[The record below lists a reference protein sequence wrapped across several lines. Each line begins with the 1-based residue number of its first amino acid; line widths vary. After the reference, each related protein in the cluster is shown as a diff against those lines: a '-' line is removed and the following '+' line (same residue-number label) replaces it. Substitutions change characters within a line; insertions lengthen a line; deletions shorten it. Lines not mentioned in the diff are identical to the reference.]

1 MADFTLV
8 DGQTNSSN
16 NTIKVFYS
24 SPSNQG
30 TLIKA
35 FTAYNDTTANQSFK
49 AFINSSKA
57 IIPLKILIRNKT
69 YIGSEMIGQEIPP
82 GGTLSMEQSS
92 AGSIHFR
99 VTGELL
105 I

>member
-8 DGQTNSSN
+8 DGETNSSDN
-16 NTIKVFYS
+16 AIKVFYT

-35 FTAYNDTTANQSFK
+35 FTAYNDTSANQSFK
-49 AFINSSKA
+49 VYINSSKA
-57 IIPLKILIRNKT
+57 VIPLKILIRNKT
-69 YIGSEMIGQEIPP
+69 YVGTEVIGQEIPP
-82 GGTLSMEQSS
+82 GGSLSMEQSS

-105 I
+105 V

>member
-8 DGQTNSSN
+8 DGQTNPSD
-16 NTIKVFYS
+16 NTIKVFYT

-35 FTAYNDTTANQSFK
+35 FTAYNDTGVNQSFK
-49 AFINSSKA
+49 VFINGSKA
-57 IIPLKILIRNKT
+57 IVPLKKLIRNKT
-69 YIGSEMIGQEIPP
+69 YVGSEVIGQEIPP